1 MNAIIAVLS
10 FIIVLSIIVIVHE
23 FGHFVT
29 AKKFGVYCTEF
40 SIGMGPA
47 IYQRKGKE
55 STFSI
60 RALPIGGY
68 VQMAGEEG
76 VDVENIPAE
85 RTIKGIQVWKQVI
98 VMAAGAIMNVILAY
112 AVFVGIT
119 MYQGAIALPA
129 DPIIA
134 QVEDGSAADKA
145 GFEVGDHILEMK
157 LSNGETFVPETFDEI
172 TEQMQYHHGKTTFLV
187 ARNDKEITLTMTP
200 TYLKDKQM
208 YYMGLGA
215 VQNIQKINAFEAF
228 YYGGE
233 KLVDSTSAI
242 FTALSNIVK
251 GVGLET
257 LSGPVGIFQVTAQSA
272 QSGLLSL
279 LALLGLLSLN
289 IGIFN
294 LLPLPVLDGGRIVL
308 ALCEKIAGRKMSEK
322 FETGLMMASIFVLL
336 GIVAF
341 ATWNDILKVFV

>member
-1 MNAIIAVLS
+1 
-10 FIIVLSIIVIVHE
+10 
-23 FGHFVT
+23 
-29 AKKFGVYCTEF
+29 
-40 SIGMGPA
+40 
-47 IYQRKGKE
+47 
-55 STFSI
+55 
-60 RALPIGGY
+60 
-68 VQMAGEEG
+68 
-76 VDVENIPAE
+76 
-85 RTIKGIQVWKQVI
+85 
-98 VMAAGAIMNVILAY
+98 
-112 AVFVGIT
+112 
-119 MYQGAIALPA
+119 
-129 DPIIA
+129 
-134 QVEDGSAADKA
+134 
-145 GFEVGDHILEMK
+145 
-157 LSNGETFVPETFDEI
+157 
-172 TEQMQYHHGKTTFLV
+172 
-187 ARNDKEITLTMTP
+187 
-200 TYLKDKQM
+200 M